1 MAKLTKKQEKQY
13 SEIIANHHKII
24 RAKHSNNRS
33 SYEEA
38 VTELYNIIKE
48 NIDENIEK

>member
-13 SEIIANHHKII
+13 KDIIENHHKII

-38 VTELYNIIKE
+38 VAELYNIIKE
-48 NIDENIEK
+48 NIDENNEK